1 MNKQNNKS
9 QIKDDKR
16 LFIAVIICIILV
28 IASFIGNILIID
40 YSFSKLNV
48 EYQKYF
54 NQIQFRIRE
63 VNLRVQNDPKNE
75 KEIEMLNEINEN
87 HR

>member
-28 IASFIGNILIID
+28 IISFIGNILIID
-40 YSFSKLNV
+40 YSFGKLNV

-63 VNLRVQNDPKNE
+63 VNLRVQNNPKNE
-75 KEIEMLNEINEN
+75 KEIEMLNNINEN

>member
-1 MNKQNNKS
+1 MIKQNNKS

-28 IASFIGNILIID
+28 IASFISNILIID
-40 YSFSKLNV
+40 YSFGKLNV

-75 KEIEMLNEINEN
+75 KEIEMLNNINEN

>member
-16 LFIAVIICIILV
+16 LFITVIICIILV
-28 IASFIGNILIID
+28 VASFIGNILIID
-40 YSFSKLNV
+40 YSFGKLNV

-75 KEIEMLNEINEN
+75 KEIEMLNKINEN

>member
-40 YSFSKLNV
+40 YSFGKLNV

-63 VNLRVQNDPKNE
+63 VNLRVQNNPKNE

>member
-28 IASFIGNILIID
+28 IISFIGNILIID
-40 YSFSKLNV
+40 YSFGKLNV

-75 KEIEMLNEINEN
+75 KEIEMLNNINEN

>member
-40 YSFSKLNV
+40 YSFGKLNV

-63 VNLRVQNDPKNE
+63 VNLRVQNDSKNE

>member
-1 MNKQNNKS
+1 MIKQNNNS

-16 LFIAVIICIILV
+16 HCIAVIICIILV
-28 IASFIGNILIID
+28 IASFIGHILIID
-40 YSFSKLNV
+40 YSFGKLNV

-75 KEIEMLNEINEN
+75 KEMEMLNNINEN

>member
-16 LFIAVIICIILV
+16 LFFAVIICIILV

-40 YSFSKLNV
+40 YSFGKLNV